1 MQGKTKFYLFNFNFW
16 TIFRTKDYFCLS
28 NFTFRSNFRR
38 KEFLV
43 LRSTQHGVA
52 AIQIKVTCCFV
63 AFLFLFLFLFL
74 FRCFVCFLFYSCFDS
89 IFVSFSSWSKDILLV
104 WLIFSSKREKE
115 VESTVGSSE
124 TKLEIVLNA
133 TETKKS
139 LLILQFFSV

>member
-1 MQGKTKFYLFNFNFW
+1 MELYFSLTNMQGKIKFYLFKFIFW

-28 NFTFRSNFRR
+28 IFTFRSNFRR

-63 AFLFLFLFLFL
+63 AFLFLFLFLF
-74 FRCFVCFLFYSCFDS
+74 RWFVCFLFYSCFDS

-124 TKLEIVLNA
+124 TKLEIV
-133 TETKKS
+133 
-139 LLILQFFSV
+139 